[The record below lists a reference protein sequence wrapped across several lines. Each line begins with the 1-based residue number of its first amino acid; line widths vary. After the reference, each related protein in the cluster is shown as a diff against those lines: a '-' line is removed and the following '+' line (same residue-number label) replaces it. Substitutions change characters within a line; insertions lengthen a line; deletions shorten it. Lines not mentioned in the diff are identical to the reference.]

1 MAPLRYFVFTASE
14 DGFGQAAWE
23 GLASLRAEDLDAAQ
37 SELRLL
43 LSALEAR
50 APGPRA
56 PLEEGGA
63 WDWQLDRTDED
74 DWIQLYLCV
83 TGPVGWAD
91 DLFLDQ

>member
-43 LSALEAR
+43 LSALERNRWNVTQAAR
-50 APGPRA
+50 ALGISRDTLRYRIDKFGLKP
-56 PLEEGGA
+56 
-63 WDWQLDRTDED
+63 
-74 DWIQLYLCV
+74 
-83 TGPVGWAD
+83 
-91 DLFLDQ
+91 

>member
-56 PLEEGGA
+56 RWKKAGPGTGSSTG
-63 WDWQLDRTDED
+63 RTKT
-74 DWIQLYLCV
+74 
-83 TGPVGWAD
+83 TGSSSTSA
-91 DLFLDQ
+91 